1 MEFFKSKYRDID
13 VLIIDDI
20 QFLGGATASQQEF
33 FHTFNN
39 LHNDSK
45 QIIVSSDRS
54 PDDLNKLEERLRTR
68 FNWGLTIDILPPDF
82 KLRMDI
88 IDKKIEANNT
98 MRLDFFKQYFI
109 LVSNVYIGNLSWGE
123 VIYKEDKIYLLDCK
137 LTHASELHKVP
148 KLSDRDYLI
157 IDCKNHDREIHSFYP
172 TYKTYVSN
180 EDTQL
185 YTFSG

>member
-1 MEFFKSKYRDID
+1 MFFDEKYRLNLKWDKTEYRDNTCIFYGAYFSGP
-13 VLIIDDI
+13 VLT
-20 QFLGGATASQQEF
+20 LAE
-33 FHTFNN
+33 
-39 LHNDSK
+39 
-45 QIIVSSDRS
+45 
-54 PDDLNKLEERLRTR
+54 
-68 FNWGLTIDILPPDF
+68 
-82 KLRMDI
+82 
-88 IDKKIEANNT
+88 KIEANNT

>member
-1 MEFFKSKYRDID
+1 MFFDEKYRLNLKWDKTEYID
-13 VLIIDDI
+13 NTCIFHGAYLSGPVLT
-20 QFLGGATASQQEF
+20 LAE
-33 FHTFNN
+33 
-39 LHNDSK
+39 
-45 QIIVSSDRS
+45 
-54 PDDLNKLEERLRTR
+54 
-68 FNWGLTIDILPPDF
+68 
-82 KLRMDI
+82 
-88 IDKKIEANNT
+88 KIESNNS

-123 VIYKEDKIYLLDCK
+123 VVYKEDNVYLMDCK

-157 IDCKNHDREIHSFYP
+157 IDCKYHDREIHSFYP

-185 YTFSG
+185 YTFSR

>member
-1 MEFFKSKYRDID
+1 MFFNDKYRLDLKWEKTEYRD
-13 VLIIDDI
+13 NTCVLH
-20 QFLGGATASQQEF
+20 GAYFSGPVLQLAE
-33 FHTFNN
+33 
-39 LHNDSK
+39 
-45 QIIVSSDRS
+45 
-54 PDDLNKLEERLRTR
+54 
-68 FNWGLTIDILPPDF
+68 
-82 KLRMDI
+82 
-88 IDKKIEANNT
+88 KIEANNS

-109 LVSNVYIGNLSWGE
+109 LVSNVYIGNLSWKE
-123 VIYKEDKIYLLDCK
+123 VIYKEDRVYLLDCT

-148 KLSDRDYLI
+148 KLNDNDILI